1 MPIYILAPA
10 GYDACSMAPALKERV
25 INFTKPFRHVLRAD
39 RDDVYIGALS
49 DLNGNVVNMFDVQ
62 PGELYTFG
70 DLAMFPKR
78 KEKIV
83 ACVGFVVH
91 KIEESD
97 VLQQIATATFYY
109 VSLLTMG
116 QVDFPNF
123 TKLTG
128 YGKLITYNFNNV
140 SRDHYQSRFH
150 VESLATGFTRPAGYE
165 DLIPGRILYYA
176 MEFDRNVYVAT
187 IIAKTDDFITLLYW

>member
-1 MPIYILAPA
+1 
-10 GYDACSMAPALKERV
+10 MAPALKERV
-25 INFTKPFRHVLRAD
+25 INFMKPFRLILRTNGDGEIIPERSDDLFTGVLC
-39 RDDVYIGALS
+39 
-49 DLNGNVVNMFDVQ
+49 DLTGNKVNMFDVQ

-70 DLAMFPKR
+70 DLAMFPNH
-78 KEKIV
+78 KEIIT
-83 ACVGFVVH
+83 CVGFVVH

-97 VLQQIATATFYY
+97 VLQQNATASFYY
-109 VSLLTMG
+109 VSPLTMG

-150 VESLATGFTRPAGYE
+150 VESLATGFTKLAGYE

-176 MEFDRNVYVAT
+176 TEFDRNVYVAT
-187 IIAKTDDFITLLYW
+187 VIAKTDEFITLLYW